1 MKLSVII
8 PVYNEAST
16 VAEVIDL
23 VAAVPIEKE
32 IIVIDDGSTDRTG
45 ESVRSRAMK
54 VTIIHE
60 SRVNFGK
67 GAAVRVGLTYAT
79 GDVAIIQDADLELDP
94 REYEQLL
101 APIRAG
107 EADVVFGS
115 RFIRRNRVRVV
126 TRLQNRA
133 LTLLTNLLFGSRL
146 TDMATAYKVF
156 RIDVIRGIR
165 LESERFEIDAEIT
178 AKLLRVGAT
187 IREVPISYRPRTP
200 DAGKKIRWTDGVG
213 AVVALLRWRFAPA
226 RSFVVAPPERPAGE

>member
-1 MKLSVII
+1 MNLPNV
-8 PVYNEAST
+8 VEQRRCVN
-16 VAEVIDL
+16 
-23 VAAVPIEKE
+23 AVRSARVEPSRSRH
-32 IIVIDDGSTDRTG
+32 STDRTG
-45 ESVRSRAMK
+45 ESVRSRATK

-226 RSFVVAPPERPAGE
+226 RSFVVAPAERPAGE

>member
-45 ESVRSRAMK
+45 ESVRSRATK

-115 RFIRRNRVRVV
+115 RFIRRNRVRMV

-213 AVVALLRWRFAPA
+213 AVLALLRWRFAPA
-226 RSFVVAPPERPAGE
+226 RSFVVAPPERPTDE

>member
-45 ESVRSRAMK
+45 ESVRSRATK

-79 GDVAIIQDADLELDP
+79 GDAAIIQDADLELDP

-213 AVVALLRWRFAPA
+213 AVLALLRWRFAPA
-226 RSFVVAPPERPAGE
+226 RSFVVPPPERPAGE

>member
-23 VAAVPIEKE
+23 VAAVPVDKE
-32 IIVIDDGSTDRTG
+32 IIVIDDGSTDRTAL
-45 ESVRSRAMK
+45 SVRSRAAK
-54 VTIIHE
+54 VTTIHE

-79 GDVAIIQDADLELDP
+79 GDLIIIQDADLELDP
-94 REYEQLL
+94 REYAQLL
-101 APIRAG
+101 APIVAA

-115 RFIRRNRVRVV
+115 RFHGRSRVRLR

-133 LTLLTNLLFGSRL
+133 LVMLTNTLYGSRL
-146 TDMATAYKVF
+146 TDVATAYKVF
-156 RIDVIRGIR
+156 RRDVIRGIR
-165 LESERFEIDAEIT
+165 LESARFEIDAEIT
-178 AKLLRVGAT
+178 AKLLRTGTA

-200 DAGKKIRWTDGVG
+200 DEGKKIRWTDGIG
-213 AVVALLRWRFAPA
+213 AAWALVRWRFARA
-226 RSFVVAPPERPAGE
+226 RTFVQPREQRADE